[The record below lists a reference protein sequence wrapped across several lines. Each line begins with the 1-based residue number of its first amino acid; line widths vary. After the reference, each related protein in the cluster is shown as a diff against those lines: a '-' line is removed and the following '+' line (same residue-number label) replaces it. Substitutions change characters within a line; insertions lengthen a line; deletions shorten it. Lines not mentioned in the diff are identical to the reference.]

1 MGLTNAQY
9 SEIMRTYDQH
19 QLQNRALHASRMEQA
34 YKSNPRL
41 KEVDELK
48 YQAIRKGIRTI
59 PLNYRN

>member
-41 KEVDELK
+41 KEVDELIATCSAGK
-48 YQAIRKGIRTI
+48 AKCKV
-59 PLNYRN
+59 